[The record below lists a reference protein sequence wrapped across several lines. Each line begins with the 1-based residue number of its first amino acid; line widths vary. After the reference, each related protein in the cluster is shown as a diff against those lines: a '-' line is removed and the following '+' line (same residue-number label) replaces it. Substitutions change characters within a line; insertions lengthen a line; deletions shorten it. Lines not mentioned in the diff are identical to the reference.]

1 MGPTCMAAA
10 GEDSPTPHRLS
21 VLAKRTLAWGVGWE
35 QLGPRNLLRVW
46 GPQMGGNEVCVL
58 LGVPSVGGVLPTALA
73 SLTFLPQYS
82 FLLPSSS
89 GGSLPCYFPGLW

>member
-35 QLGPRNLLRVW
+35 QLGP
-46 GPQMGGNEVCVL
+46 
-58 LGVPSVGGVLPTALA
+58 
-73 SLTFLPQYS
+73 
-82 FLLPSSS
+82 
-89 GGSLPCYFPGLW
+89 